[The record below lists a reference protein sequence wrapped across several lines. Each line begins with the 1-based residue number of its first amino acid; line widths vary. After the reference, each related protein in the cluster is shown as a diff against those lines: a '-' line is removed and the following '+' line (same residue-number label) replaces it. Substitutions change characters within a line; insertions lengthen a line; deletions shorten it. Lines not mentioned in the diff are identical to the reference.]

1 MILLSPDDIERTK
14 EIIKELQGKRLVG
27 GPVDDIG
34 PLDITIDD
42 TLCDY
47 REPDAEEISKAV
59 LSLLKRRE
67 EEIDYW
73 GKGEKR

>member
-1 MILLSPDDIERTK
+1 MILLSPEDIER
-14 EIIKELQGKRLVG
+14 IKKTNKKLQEELLMC

-42 TLCDY
+42 ILYDH
-47 REPDAEEISKAV
+47 REHDAEEISRVV

-67 EEIDYW
+67 EDASKESN
-73 GKGEKR
+73 